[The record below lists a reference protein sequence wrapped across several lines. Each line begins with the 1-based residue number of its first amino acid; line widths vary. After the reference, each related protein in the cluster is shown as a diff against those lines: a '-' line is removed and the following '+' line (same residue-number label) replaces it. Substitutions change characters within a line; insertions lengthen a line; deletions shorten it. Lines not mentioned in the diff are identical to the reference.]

1 MIVAAYLY
9 WPALYLA
16 VYLPFIMP
24 RLPEW
29 DHVPVAFVGTI
40 LGGYVVLLVA
50 AGRALDHR
58 RIALHAIGIAVS
70 VDAFALVMS
79 ALRTPAFFKTFEGG
93 FDPWDAL
100 ATVVHAL
107 AVLGCLEAGRALGR
121 ATRLW
126 RSAA

>member
-9 WPALYLA
+9 WPGLYLA

-29 DHVPVAFVGTI
+29 DHIPVAIVATI

-50 AGRALDHR
+50 AGRGRDHR
-58 RIALHAIGIAVS
+58 RIVLHAIGIAVS
-70 VDAFALVMS
+70 VDVFSLVVS
-79 ALRTPAFFKTFEGG
+79 ALRTPAFRKTFEGG

-100 ATVVHAL
+100 ATGVHAL
-107 AVLGCLEAGRALGR
+107 VVLGCLEAGRALGR
-121 ATRLW
+121 ARRLW
-126 RSAA
+126 RSPA

>member
-1 MIVAAYLY
+1 VIVAAYLY

-16 VYLPFIMP
+16 VYLPLVMP

-40 LGGYVVLLVA
+40 LGGYVVLLMA

-70 VDAFALVMS
+70 VDLFSLVMS
-79 ALRTPAFFKTFEGG
+79 ALRTPAFLKTFGG
-93 FDPWDAL
+93 SFDPWDAL
-100 ATVVHAL
+100 AMAVHAL
-107 AVLGCLEAGRALGR
+107 LVLGCLEAGRALGR
-121 ATRLW
+121 ARRLW
-126 RSAA
+126 RSPA